1 LSGFSGGRWLV
12 VWLCFFLWF
21 GGRFVGSE
29 EVLVVVRSGGWC
41 SELISPEKRRKN
53 EEAFGGGC
61 TENMRVKKNS

>member
-1 LSGFSGGRWLV
+1 MGLV
-12 VWLCFFLWF
+12 V
-21 GGRFVGSE
+21 RVGKERGE

-61 TENMRVKKNS
+61 TENMRGVENYNITILKSWAKITGQ